1 MKNYNFAENYENLNL
16 WEFSDEKNLDGSKIS
31 FKDKFIL
38 LLKDPNTYIILKE
51 NKILYLPTLIILG
64 LTLIVET
71 SSLLPIINIKRLEKT
86 HFQYEDR
93 VNLLNSINKE
103 REEKFG
109 ILKDHTSLLSN
120 PAPTYLFAFYLLET
134 MPRDVQ
140 IVDYTVDN
148 IGFKLNVISN
158 DSISAKKL
166 IALLIDN
173 KLINK
178 ESIKINRLVSQA
190 NQLEQEMTS
199 KNIPTESIILEISG
213 KLNQF
218 SLNERIESQKSSG
231 NHGFYR
237 KLDLYQSL
245 IKLLR

>member
-1 MKNYNFAENYENLNL
+1 MKNYNFAENYEDLNL
-16 WEFSDEKNLDGSKIS
+16 WEFSNDKNLDRTKIP

-38 LLKDPNTYIILKE
+38 LLKDPKVFNILKE
-51 NKILYLPTLIILG
+51 NRILYMPTSIILL

-71 SSLLPIINIKRLEKT
+71 ISLVPIINIKRLEKS
-86 HFQYEDR
+86 HFQYEDS

-103 REEKFG
+103 REKKFTA
-109 ILKDHTSLLSN
+109 LKDHTSLLSN

-148 IGFKLNVISN
+148 KGFKLNVISN

-178 ESIKINRLVSQA
+178 DTIKINRLVSQS
-190 NQLEQEMTS
+190 NQLEQEMTA
-199 KNIPTESIILEISG
+199 KNIQNESIILEISG